1 MRFYHNAEDPEGV
14 PGEDARDPH
23 ASVPVDAGH
32 APMAECDRRILFR
45 SNDLTEK
52 PARATYMDKPR
63 KAWAADADWDPASTG
78 WREGR
83 SAVADRAA
91 GGSHLLD
98 EHLYLS

>member
-1 MRFYHNAEDPEGV
+1 
-14 PGEDARDPH
+14 
-23 ASVPVDAGH
+23 
-32 APMAECDRRILFR
+32 
-45 SNDLTEK
+45 
-52 PARATYMDKPR
+52 MDKPR

-83 SAVADRAA
+83 SAVADRAV